1 LREHAL
7 LLAGRVLDLD
17 PALPGGQGRARA
29 TELLDNGAAL
39 AAMHRLMREQ
49 GPPPQV
55 AVLGPLVHDI
65 TAPSAGHVSAIDC
78 HRIARIARLAGAPMD
93 KGAGIDLFCKVGA
106 QVTAGQP
113 LYRIH
118 AAAPAGL
125 AYARELAA
133 EDDGFALLP

>member
-1 LREHAL
+1 
-7 LLAGRVLDLD
+7 
-17 PALPGGQGRARA
+17 
-29 TELLDNGAAL
+29 
-39 AAMHRLMREQ
+39 
-49 GPPPQV
+49 
-55 AVLGPLVHDI
+55 
-65 TAPSAGHVSAIDC
+65 
-78 HRIARIARLAGAPMD
+78 MD
-93 KGAGIDLFCKVGA
+93 KGAGIDLFCKVGT